1 MYLLWAPP
9 PLVAPIVTSLGV
21 ERPKLS
27 PLILLWDK
35 AGKVGM
41 FFVIPS
47 ARIAQMRGKTPGQ
60 KLASFSTLK
69 LKAFLDLQLHLKSLP
84 TFFPLN
90 KCSLKYEFKL
100 SLFLVS
106 CNKKQSQQHKTNY
119 SQVRF

>member
-1 MYLLWAPP
+1 MCLCVPLRVGGEECMYLLWAPP

-47 ARIAQMRGKTPGQ
+47 ACIAQMRGKVPGRRLCFFFNFKTQ
-60 KLASFSTLK
+60 SFPRSVTALK
-69 LKAFLDLQLHLKSLP
+69 ILP

-90 KCSLKYEFKL
+90 KFFLKYELKL
-100 SLFLVS
+100 SLFLVK
-106 CNKKQSQQHKTNY
+106 CT
-119 SQVRF
+119 